1 MARGTIV
8 AYVLLSVGGFMM
20 FLPFLW
26 LLSSALK
33 GPDQVFL
40 FPPQWIPTP
49 MHWDNYAYVVRELP
63 FQTYL
68 KNTLIITAGA
78 VTGQVLSAT
87 ASAYSFARLRWWGR
101 DTIFALILAT
111 LMLPSVV
118 TLIPVYIMFKDLHW
132 INTFLPLIVPPW
144 FGGGAFNIFL
154 LRQFFRTIPAELEE
168 AATIDGANPWT
179 TLTRIIVP
187 LAKPAIAVVAILAFL
202 YNWNDFLGPLIYLN
216 KAELRT
222 LAIGVNSL
230 QGMEWG
236 RDMTEYVM
244 AISVL
249 MVAPII
255 ALFFAAQRVFIQ
267 GIVLTGL
274 KG

>member
-1 MARGTIV
+1 M
-8 AYVLLSVGGFMM
+8 
-20 FLPFLW
+20 
-26 LLSSALK
+26 
-33 GPDQVFL
+33 
-40 FPPQWIPTP
+40 
-49 MHWDNYAYVVRELP
+49 
-63 FQTYL
+63 
-68 KNTLIITAGA
+68 
-78 VTGQVLSAT
+78 
-87 ASAYSFARLRWWGR
+87 
-101 DTIFALILAT
+101 
-111 LMLPSVV
+111 
-118 TLIPVYIMFKDLHW
+118 
-132 INTFLPLIVPPW
+132 
-144 FGGGAFNIFL
+144 
-154 LRQFFRTIPAELEE
+154 RQFFLTIPAELEE

-187 LAKPAIAVVAILAFL
+187 LAKPALAVVAILASL

-236 RDMTEYVM
+236 RDMTQYVM